1 MDKNKKEIIKL
12 ILTLNFLL
20 GMFNLYLF
28 SQNFLLFNLLVGSAN
43 IGVWVF
49 FRDMKLIPILARYN
63 RKNNH

>member
-1 MDKNKKEIIKL
+1 MDKNKKEILKL

-28 SQNFLLFNLLVGSAN
+28 SQSFLLFNLLVGSAN

-49 FRDMKLIPILARYN
+49 FRDMKLIPIIARYN
-63 RKNNH
+63 KRNNH